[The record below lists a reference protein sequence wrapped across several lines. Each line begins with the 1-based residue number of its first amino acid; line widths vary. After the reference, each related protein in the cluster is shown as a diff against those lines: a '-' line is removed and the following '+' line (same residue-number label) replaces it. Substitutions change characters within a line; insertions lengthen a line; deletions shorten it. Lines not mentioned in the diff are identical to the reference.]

1 MLFLKSFISLQDPG
15 NLLENE
21 VEFELD
27 KETTATFCDDKDE
40 YFEQRLLEST
50 GDVDKSP
57 TEEEHLLGILSNAE
71 LSSFG
76 RIPLV
81 RNFILFFSWFASLSL
96 VLFARSV

>member
-15 NLLENE
+15 NLLETE

-27 KETTATFCDDKDE
+27 KETTATFCEDKDE
-40 YFEQRLLEST
+40 YFGQRVLEST

-71 LSSFG
+71 FPTLG
-76 RIPLV
+76 RIPSL
-81 RNFILFFSWFASLSL
+81 RNFILFFDWFASLSL
-96 VLFARSV
+96 TLFAGSL